1 MEVSMYYLWT
11 LEVRTAWHVAELI
24 VKVRGLEPSI
34 CLKQSDSILMPR
46 CMVIQASCISSHY
59 YNNVVCE
66 HCEMKLPQTKKIAF
80 SRTKR
85 MKSGFWC
92 LACSLDKHLITDKQV
107 MNFLTQKQQPR
118 VPHTKREIV
127 RYWI

>member
-1 MEVSMYYLWT
+1 
-11 LEVRTAWHVAELI
+11 
-24 VKVRGLEPSI
+24 
-34 CLKQSDSILMPR
+34 
-46 CMVIQASCISSHY
+46 MVIQASCISSHY

-66 HCEMKLPQTKKIAF
+66 HCEMKLPQTKNIAF

-127 RYWI
+127 RY